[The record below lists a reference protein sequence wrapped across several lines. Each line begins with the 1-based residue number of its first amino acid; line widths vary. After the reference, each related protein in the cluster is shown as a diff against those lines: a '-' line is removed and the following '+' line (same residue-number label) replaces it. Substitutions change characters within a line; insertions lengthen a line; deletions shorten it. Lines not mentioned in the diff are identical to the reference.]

1 MKSKILLSII
11 VILLLG
17 FLVTNSSYSEPRN
30 VLLEF
35 CTGTW
40 CPSCPGGHTA
50 AHQIQLSSPNTVI
63 IAYHGPANGSDPFS
77 FFNGNSVIS
86 MLGFQGYPTGI
97 IDRMNHPG
105 NNGQPY
111 PWVTWSQWSG
121 RVQQSYASRPNTD
134 VSLNIAN
141 ISYNPAT
148 RELYAVV
155 TAKAL
160 QNLTGIFK
168 LQYVLTEDSLIY
180 PQSGGSSTYQHDL
193 VVRDM
198 INGPTGTT
206 LSSGTWTQNTT
217 FTDTLS
223 TNLSASWLWHKCTL
237 NMFVYRDSSGYLYF
251 STVQQAIDTSL
262 TMVTGIKNNNSI
274 LEHYSLS
281 QNYPN
286 PFNPTTYIHFSIPKA
301 GNVSLKVYDI
311 QGREI
316 TEYFNEFLNAGTH
329 NLEFDGSGLSSGI
342 YLYTLTAGDFI
353 STKKMILTK

>member
-1 MKSKILLSII
+1 MKSK
-11 VILLLG
+11 LLLPILSVLLLV
-17 FLVTNSSYSEPRN
+17 FLVTNYSNAEPRN

-40 CPSCPGGHTA
+40 CPSCPGGHAA
-50 AHQIQLSSPNTVI
+50 AHQIQLTYPNAVI
-63 IAYHGPANGSDPFS
+63 LAYHGPANGSDPFS

-86 MLGFQGYPTGI
+86 MLGYQGYPTGI

-111 PWVTWSQWSG
+111 PWVTWSQWAG
-121 RVQQSYASRPNTD
+121 LVQQSYTNRPNTD
-134 VSLNIAN
+134 VSLNITN
-141 ISYNPAT
+141 INYNPAT

-180 PQSGGSSTYQHDL
+180 PQSGGSSNYQHDL

-223 TNLSASWLWHKCTL
+223 TNLNASWLWYKCTL
-237 NMFVYRDSSGYLYF
+237 NMFVYRDSVGQLYY

-262 TMVTGIKNNNSI
+262 NMITGITNNNSVP
-274 LEHYSLS
+274 EHYSLE

-286 PFNPTTYIHFSIPKA
+286 PFNPTTYIHFSIPKS
-301 GNVSLKVYDI
+301 GNVSLKVFDV

-316 TEYFNEFLNAGTH
+316 KDYYNEFLNAGTY
-329 NLEFDGSGLSSGI
+329 NFEFDGSGLSSGV
-342 YLYTLTAGDFI
+342 YFYRLVAGDFTA
-353 STKKMILTK
+353 TKKMLLVK